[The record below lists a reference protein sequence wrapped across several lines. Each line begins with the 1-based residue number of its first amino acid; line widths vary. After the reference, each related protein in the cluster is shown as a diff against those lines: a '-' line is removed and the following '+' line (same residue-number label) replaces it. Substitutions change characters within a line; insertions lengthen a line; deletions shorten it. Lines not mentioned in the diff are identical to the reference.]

1 VGRQNQQVSDRLEDY
16 LEAILALEK
25 ANKVARVKDIAEKI
39 GVLRG
44 SVTGA
49 LKNLAEKGLI
59 HYEPYSFITLTPE
72 GKKIAAEVRRRHEV
86 LRDFL
91 QNVLLMEAGQAE
103 ENACRMEHAVD
114 RNVIDR
120 LVMFLDYIHQCPRT
134 GKDWV
139 NLFVNYHADCRPD
152 LQTCLSC
159 VRSCLDRAEARMA
172 RQKN

>member
-1 VGRQNQQVSDRLEDY
+1 MSRQNQQVSDSLEDY
-16 LEAILALEK
+16 LETILTLER
-25 ANKVARVKDIAEKI
+25 ANKVARVKDIAEKL

-59 HYEPYSFITLTPE
+59 HYEPYSFITLTPK
-72 GKKIAAEVRRRHEV
+72 GKKIAAEVHRRHEV

-91 QNVLLMEAGQAE
+91 ENVLLMEAGQAE

-114 RNVIDR
+114 RAVIDR

-134 GKDWV
+134 GRDWID
-139 NLFVNYHADCRPD
+139 LFVNYYTKSKPD
-152 LQTCLSC
+152 SQTCLSC
-159 VRSCLDRAEARMA
+159 VRSCLERAETRLP
-172 RQKN
+172 K

>member
-1 VGRQNQQVSDRLEDY
+1 MNRQNQQVSDSLEDY
-16 LEAILALEK
+16 LETIRALER
-25 ANKVARVKDIAEKI
+25 ANKVARVKDIAEKL

-49 LKNLAEKGLI
+49 LKNLAQKGLV

-72 GKKIAAEVRRRHEV
+72 GKKIADEVHRRHEV

-91 QNVLLMEAGQAE
+91 QNVLLMEPVQAE

-120 LVMFLDYIHQCPRT
+120 LVKFVDYIHQCPRAGRDWIDRFVDYHST
-134 GKDWV
+134 SMPNGKTC
-139 NLFVNYHADCRPD
+139 HA
-152 LQTCLSC
+152 C
-159 VRSCLDRAEARMA
+159 VRSCLERAKPAC
-172 RQKN
+172 KDDK